1 MGDKL
6 EIIGAN
12 DTQDI
17 KQILKTSEDGQMS
30 ADTVLK
36 QIQKI
41 DTTEKQLYANLEQ
54 IVSDIN
60 NMNQELVQIK
70 NKPDQEA
77 NKQILNQNIN
87 NLEKV
92 QEQII
97 LQIKQLA
104 SDRTKL
110 YQDLGNEYVNLQA
123 IVTQSQQDLIDQRT
137 VAGVM
142 DSELTNIES
151 ETRNLLEERN
161 RKMKLVEIDTY
172 YSKRYKSYTELMKLI
187 AYSCIPILAVVILY
201 KMELINK
208 NIRSLLLFIIFGI
221 SGYFILRKS
230 LDIYFRDNMNW
241 DEYKFIQKTPSKD
254 GQSVWDYDKAQLE
267 KIEKDFMPDLDK
279 DVTSLLGIKC
289 YDETCCNH
297 PDGKVKWDKKKKECV
312 ISHPLDNKHKETF
325 NNLLNPSQTKSEVS
339 PFVDLEGPIHSKV
352 KNGSL
357 ASKVNESCS
366 IANIDNLN
374 HNFTEDNTTAVKG
387 FDGF

>member
-60 NMNQELVQIK
+60 SMNQELVQIK

-142 DSELTNIES
+142 DSELTNIET
-151 ETRNLLEERN
+151 ETKNLLEERN

-172 YSKRYKSYTELMKLI
+172 YSKRYKS
-187 AYSCIPILAVVILY
+187 
-201 KMELINK
+201 
-208 NIRSLLLFIIFGI
+208 
-221 SGYFILRKS
+221 
-230 LDIYFRDNMNW
+230 
-241 DEYKFIQKTPSKD
+241 
-254 GQSVWDYDKAQLE
+254 
-267 KIEKDFMPDLDK
+267 
-279 DVTSLLGIKC
+279 
-289 YDETCCNH
+289 
-297 PDGKVKWDKKKKECV
+297 
-312 ISHPLDNKHKETF
+312 
-325 NNLLNPSQTKSEVS
+325 
-339 PFVDLEGPIHSKV
+339 
-352 KNGSL
+352 
-357 ASKVNESCS
+357 
-366 IANIDNLN
+366 
-374 HNFTEDNTTAVKG
+374 
-387 FDGF
+387 

>member
-60 NMNQELVQIK
+60 SMNQELVQIK

-142 DSELTNIES
+142 DSELTNIET
-151 ETRNLLEERN
+151 ETKNLLEERN

-172 YSKRYKSYTELMKLI
+172 YSKRYKSYTELMKII
-187 AYSCIPILAVVILY
+187 AYSCIPILAVVILF

-208 NIRSLLLFIIFGI
+208 NIRSFMLLTIFVI
-221 SGYFILRKS
+221 SGYFIGRKS

-241 DEYKFIQKTPSKD
+241 DEYRFIQKTPKKD
-254 GQSVWDYDKAQLE
+254 DGSVWDYDKAQLE
-267 KIEKDFMPDLDK
+267 KLEKAFAPDLDK
-279 DVTSLLGIKC
+279 DVKSLLGIDC
-289 YDETCCNH
+289 SDEGCCNH

-312 ISHPLDNKHKETF
+312 VSHPLDNKHKETF
-325 NNLLNPSQTKSEVS
+325 NNLMNLSQTKSEVS

-357 ASKVNESCS
+357 GSKVNESCS

>member
-60 NMNQELVQIK
+60 SMNQELVQIK

-142 DSELTNIES
+142 DSELTNIET
-151 ETRNLLEERN
+151 ETKNLLEERN

-187 AYSCIPILAVVILY
+187 AYSCIPILAVVILF

-208 NIRSLLLFIIFGI
+208 
-221 SGYFILRKS
+221 K
-230 LDIYFRDNMNW
+230 IYEALCF
-241 DEYKFIQKTPSKD
+241 
-254 GQSVWDYDKAQLE
+254 
-267 KIEKDFMPDLDK
+267 
-279 DVTSLLGIKC
+279 
-289 YDETCCNH
+289 
-297 PDGKVKWDKKKKECV
+297 
-312 ISHPLDNKHKETF
+312 
-325 NNLLNPSQTKSEVS
+325 
-339 PFVDLEGPIHSKV
+339 
-352 KNGSL
+352 
-357 ASKVNESCS
+357 
-366 IANIDNLN
+366 
-374 HNFTEDNTTAVKG
+374 
-387 FDGF
+387 